1 MSIRLFVVALLTAWL
16 LYLAVRAWRVRR
28 SAIERIADRIAESDA
43 LPMMLDALPESWLEG
58 WLSRAGYR
66 SPRAMATFFVCCI
79 GAVMAGVVGA
89 YVASQTVTPW
99 MIQNVSAIPAGVGEG
114 LAAISSTGP
123 WVLFTIVALVPVLV
137 VRAVRRERV
146 RDIERD
152 LPLVLELFATL
163 AEAGLGFDSALM
175 RIIQVQPAARPLT
188 SELAGFQRDVRA
200 GVPRIQAL
208 RQLARRVEVPSVT
221 SLIAA
226 MVQAEQVGASIAE
239 TLRHQADDLRGRRRE
254 QALLL
259 AQSLPVKLVVPLVLC
274 FLPGIFLS
282 TLGPVIYQMI
292 EVANNVLR
300 PIGP

>member
-1 MSIRLFVVALLTAWL
+1 MTIPIIVVALLAAWL
-16 LYLAVRAWRVRR
+16 LYLVVRAWTLRR
-28 SAIERIADRIAESDA
+28 RALERIADRMAERDT
-43 LPMMLDALPESWLEG
+43 LPAIGDPVFAGWLEG

-66 SPRAMATFFVCCI
+66 SPNAKTAFFVGCI
-79 GAVMAGVVGA
+79 GALMAGL
-89 YVASQTVTPW
+89 VAAFVANQTVTPW
-99 MIQNVSAIPAGVGEG
+99 MIENVATIPAGVGEV
-114 LAAISSTGP
+114 LAAVSSTGP
-123 WVLFTIVALVPVLV
+123 WLLLAIIGLVPVLA
-137 VRAVRRERV
+137 VRAARRNRV
-146 RDIERD
+146 RDIEHD

-200 GVPRIQAL
+200 GVPRIPAL
-208 RQLARRVEVPSVT
+208 RQLARRVEVPSLT

-226 MVQAEQVGASIAE
+226 IVQAEQVGGSIAE

-282 TLGPVIYQMI
+282 TLGPVLYQMI

-300 PIGP
+300 PLGQ

>member
-1 MSIRLFVVALLTAWL
+1 MTILLFVVTLLAAWL
-16 LYLAVRAWRVRR
+16 LYLTVRAWSVRR
-28 SAIERIADRIAESDA
+28 RALDRIAEQIAESDT
-43 LPMMLDALPESWLEG
+43 LPAIGEPVPAGWFER

-66 SPRAMATFFVCCI
+66 SPNAKVMFFVSCI
-79 GAVMAGVVGA
+79 GALMAGIVAAFVVNR
-89 YVASQTVTPW
+89 TITPW
-99 MIQNVSAIPAGVGEG
+99 MIANVSAIPAGVGEG

-123 WVLFTIVALVPVLV
+123 WVIFTIIGLAPVLV
-137 VRAVRRERV
+137 VRAARRDRV
-146 RDIERD
+146 RDIQRD

-175 RIIQVQPAARPLT
+175 RIIHVQPAARPLT

-200 GVPRIQAL
+200 GVPRIPAL
-208 RQLARRVEVPSVT
+208 RQLARRVDVPSVT

-226 MVQAEQVGASIAE
+226 IVQAEQVGGSIAE

-282 TLGPVIYQMI
+282 TLGPVLYQMI

-300 PIGP
+300 PLGQ